1 MIWLMDYAKF
11 WKDKNNTFCDSIK
24 TNSTF
29 LANVNRDSFAP
40 LDHPLMKFLALTKE
54 ITESCPDQCQCNIAR
69 TTIESKNK
77 LHQVHFLLRLFRL
90 YNFAFWSEKI
100 PPILKLL
107 KCPFS
112 LAEK

>member
-1 MIWLMDYAKF
+1 MIWLIDYAKV

-77 LHQVHFLLRLFRL
+77 LHQVHFLLRLFIIKEHC
-90 YNFAFWSEKI
+90 NFG
-100 PPILKLL
+100 
-107 KCPFS
+107 
-112 LAEK
+112 

>member
-1 MIWLMDYAKF
+1 MLKMIWLMDYAKF

-54 ITESCPDQCQCNIAR
+54 ITESCPNQCQCNIAR

-77 LHQVHFLLRLFRL
+77 LHLVHFLLRLFIIKGHC
-90 YNFAFWSEKI
+90 NFNLGDAGLFWKKSDRITK
-100 PPILKLL
+100 
-107 KCPFS
+107 
-112 LAEK
+112 